1 MATIVLD
8 VYECYL
14 RRTEIFRKCRLIINE
29 IELAQKLCKDWTRE
43 NYPNV
48 CSPMSPCVTLQL
60 CYRDGEIVNL
70 PWAMLVKNDV
80 IVIKPGQTAPGEC
93 KEISGKRKFKT
104 GETYGLAQVNRRFA
118 IFFPCLYCVFY
129 F

>member
-1 MATIVLD
+1 MLCILLATIVLD

-14 RRTEIFRKCRLIINE
+14 RRTEIFRKVRLIINE

-60 CYRDGEIVNL
+60 CYRDCEIVNL

-104 GETYGLAQVNRRFA
+104 GETYGIAQVNRRIVILFHVY
-118 IFFPCLYCVFY
+118 I
-129 F
+129 